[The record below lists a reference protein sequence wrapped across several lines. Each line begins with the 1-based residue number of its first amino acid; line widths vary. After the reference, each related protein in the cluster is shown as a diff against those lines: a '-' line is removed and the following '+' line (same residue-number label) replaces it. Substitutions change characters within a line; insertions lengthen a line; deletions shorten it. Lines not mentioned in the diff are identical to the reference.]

1 MNYAH
6 SCLVRKQ
13 NSSLQFVVI
22 YVNSMNLID
31 TLEETK
37 KTTKHLK
44 SEFEMKDFRRPNH
57 FLDLESCKVQI
68 EFWSINQIT
77 SRRF

>member
-1 MNYAH
+1 MDYAH
-6 SCLVRKQ
+6 ACLLRKQ
-13 NSSLQFVVI
+13 TSGLQFVVI

-31 TLEETK
+31 TLEEIK

-57 FLDLESCKVQI
+57 FLDLESCKVQM

-77 SRRF
+77 SRRC